1 MKVKKLI
8 MDTWFNKLVT
18 MQNKVSNFFLQYYLI
33 LKIQQLKND
42 NPEYYKS
49 LENSIATI
57 LNIGEELIERVVRFW
72 WKQKGSNF
80 VFVI

>member
-1 MKVKKLI
+1 
-8 MDTWFNKLVT
+8 
-18 MQNKVSNFFLQYYLI
+18 
-33 LKIQQLKND
+33 LKND

-49 LENSIATI
+49 LESSIATI